1 MIGTSTGEVYE
12 DSVDHLL
19 DTSNKRV
26 SDSFSDLKPENPVIE
41 TPPKPKEAGMGAEMA
56 GGKAA
61 TWTAW
66 LASLPT
72 SYAGAATKVTG
83 AMSGVEAALT
93 MYKMKTEI
101 VDDVR
106 KQVKAG
112 TPIDKIK
119 FEDGSAADGYG
130 LFSSLQNHF
139 KKPIEEIKPGDQPL
153 RAVDDV
159 SKSPYTPLTEQEHK
173 DLMWDTPVPSSKDP
187 VFHEGTPQERRQA
200 VEEILNE
207 TPEERQKQFDEAKKA
222 WGDQMLDKEPSP
234 TGRFRMWKDIP
245 AIQEYLKDL
254 PRDVRAHDM
263 RDGTIILRKVDPSS
277 TDTPM
282 MSSGEDDSA
291 QRDSYNF
298 FKALNDATNPEAFK
312 SAMSRW
318 PLSKNI
324 EDRRGEAPIAS
335 RTRED
340 WGKGGLLPAM
350 DSDRL
355 KMGKPLMEIPSGA
368 GGSYPAQNLRPIELD
383 NAVTS
388 WAQGKLQAKE
398 VQKIFKDKGWTLDL
412 RRGRYDVEAFD
423 PSGKAHYIQP

>member
-26 SDSFSDLKPENPVIE
+26 SDSFSDLKPENPIIE
-41 TPPKPKEAGMGAEMA
+41 TPTKPKEAGMGAEMA
-56 GGKAA
+56 GSKAA
-61 TWTAW
+61 SWTAW

-72 SYAGAATKVTG
+72 SYAGAATRVTG

-106 KQVKAG
+106 KQVKSG

-139 KKPIEEIKPGDQPL
+139 KKPISEINSPQH
-153 RAVDDV
+153 ATDD
-159 SKSPYTPLTEQEHK
+159 
-173 DLMWDTPVPSSKDP
+173 D
-187 VFHEGTPQERRQA
+187 
-200 VEEILNE
+200 
-207 TPEERQKQFDEAKKA
+207 
-222 WGDQMLDKEPSP
+222 
-234 TGRFRMWKDIP
+234 
-245 AIQEYLKDL
+245 
-254 PRDVRAHDM
+254 
-263 RDGTIILRKVDPSS
+263 
-277 TDTPM
+277 
-282 MSSGEDDSA
+282 A

-318 PLSKNI
+318 PLSTNI

-368 GGSYPAQNLRPIELD
+368 GGSYPRITSPDINRTPSNTNLDLAEARKSLIRERMQWGTDSSEFKTLSKQIDTLTSKLPTDVTKYEQEAFKQRLDEFRNRLITSGREIPKDIVQASKKLDHLGNDKAGQAVSQIREFYDKGGIESVKKGLD
-383 NAVTS
+383 I
-388 WAQGKLQAKE
+388 QPKDELYL
-398 VQKIFKDKGWTLDL
+398 QKIINWIKVNPLK
-412 RRGRYDVEAFD
+412 
-423 PSGKAHYIQP
+423 